1 MDRMM
6 EEVIE
11 QEEVTAV
18 RTNEEEAPFPGA
30 WPADIKSVLDKYT
43 PSVLKDEL
51 TEKRGGLQDQI
62 CYTFERGCCAIKD
75 DLQQRPQHSP

>member
-18 RTNEEEAPFPGA
+18 RTNEEEAPFPAA
-30 WPADIKSVLDKYT
+30 WPADIKIVLDKYT
-43 PSVLKDEL
+43 PSVLTDEL
-51 TEKRGGLQDQI
+51 TEERRITGPDMVIHFTTRELGG
-62 CYTFERGCCAIKD
+62 R
-75 DLQQRPQHSP
+75 